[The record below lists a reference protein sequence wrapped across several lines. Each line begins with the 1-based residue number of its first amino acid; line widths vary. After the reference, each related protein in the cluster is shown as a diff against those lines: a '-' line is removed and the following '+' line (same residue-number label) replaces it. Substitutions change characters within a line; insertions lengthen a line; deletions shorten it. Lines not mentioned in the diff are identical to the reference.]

1 MPGEGPLESQC
12 HHETNSDETPSP
24 HGPAQ
29 VFKMQTSAGQK
40 WKKEKEKK
48 TETQRQTEEGGRKR
62 KRKGTDLW
70 GLALLSVLEARGAPA
85 RLFLP
90 RVLAR

>member
-48 TETQRQTEEGGRKR
+48 DRNTKTDGRGREEKEKER
-62 KRKGTDLW
+62 D
-70 GLALLSVLEARGAPA
+70 
-85 RLFLP
+85 
-90 RVLAR
+90 